1 MAPQT
6 TIDTA
11 QPAAAAPPLSSRDD
25 RLGAWRGFLQAHARL
40 VRRLDTELRAAH
52 GISLPEY
59 EALLHLGRS
68 PDRRLRMTQLASQ
81 VLLSK
86 SGVTRLVDR
95 LVVDG
100 LVERSQCPTDARGAE
115 AVLTPAGLERLRSA
129 ADTHLEG
136 VDRYFVSAVD
146 PADLAVIDRAM
157 DAISRRAGDVDP
169 DGNPASDACDPT
181 EPGP

>member
-1 MAPQT
+1 MTSQS
-6 TIDTA
+6 TIDSD
-11 QPAAAAPPLSSRDD
+11 APSATGRRLSPQDD
-25 RLGAWRGFLQAHARL
+25 RLGPWRSFLQAHARL

-68 PDRRLRMTQLASQ
+68 PERRLRMTQLAGQ

-95 LVVDG
+95 LVADG
-100 LVERSQCPTDARGAE
+100 LVERSTCPTDARGAE
-115 AVLTPAGLERLRSA
+115 AVLTSLGLERLRSA
-129 ADTHLEG
+129 AQTHLDG

-146 PADLAVIDRAM
+146 PDDLAAIDRAM
-157 DAISRRAGDVDP
+157 DAISRRTGEVDAE
-169 DGNPASDACDPT
+169 GNLAADACDPI
-181 EPGP
+181 ESAP

>member
-1 MAPQT
+1 M
-6 TIDTA
+6 IDTDS
-11 QPAAAAPPLSSRDD
+11 PSAAGRKLSPNDE
-25 RLGAWRGFLQAHARL
+25 RLGPWRGFLQAHARL

-95 LVVDG
+95 LVADG
-100 LVERSQCPTDARGAE
+100 LVERSTCPTDARGAE
-115 AVLTPAGLERLRSA
+115 AVLTGLGLERLRAA
-129 ADTHLEG
+129 ADTHLDG
-136 VDRYFVSAVD
+136 VDRYFVSAVE
-146 PADLAVIDRAM
+146 PGDLAAVDRAM
-157 DAISRRAGDVDP
+157 EAISRRTGDVDP
-169 DGNPASDACDPT
+169 DGNLVSDACEPI
-181 EPGP
+181 EPGA